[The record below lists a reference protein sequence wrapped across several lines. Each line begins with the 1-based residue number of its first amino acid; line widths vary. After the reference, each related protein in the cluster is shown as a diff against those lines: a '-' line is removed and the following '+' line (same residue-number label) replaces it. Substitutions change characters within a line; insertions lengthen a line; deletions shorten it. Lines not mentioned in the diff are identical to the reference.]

1 MKRVT
6 ALFLSLALAA
16 LCMAGALADA
26 KGMKGKTWPDFSVKT
41 VDGGTFSL
49 SDSLKTHDLVV
60 INFWATWCGP
70 CQYEFPFLEE
80 AWEQYADRVDV
91 IALSVEERD
100 TVQEIKSFA
109 RANGLKFPMGRDEKY
124 MYYDETDADGIPT
137 TVIVDRDLK
146 VVAME
151 VGCMQSVREF
161 TNLFDSLLPEESHE
175 VPRETPHEVPQEEP
189 QQAPQTES
197 QTAPQ
202 TAPQEQPQEGTPAQI
217 SGKLDQLQH
226 FLQQV
231 GDQHEQPDGQEPD
244 QLQEQAARCV
254 LRFRNAS
261 GDPVPGVQVGFG
273 DGESVLLES
282 DASGTVTFDGDPN
295 ENKVRMFRVPEGYRA
310 PWSQLQIEGE
320 TFDLTV
326 TLYSD
331 R

>member
-1 MKRVT
+1 MRRVT
-6 ALFLSLALAA
+6 AFFLALAQAA

-26 KGMKGKTWPDFSVKT
+26 RGTKGKTWPDFSVKT
-41 VDGGTFSL
+41 VDGGTFTL
-49 SDSLKTHDLVV
+49 SESLKSHELVV

-80 AWEQYADRVDV
+80 AWERYADRVDV

-100 TVQEIKSFA
+100 TAQEIKSFA
-109 RANGLKFPMGRDEKY
+109 GDNGLKFPMGRDEAN
-124 MYYDETDADGIPT
+124 MYDRTGSTGIPT
-137 TVIVDRDLK
+137 TVIVDRDLQ

-151 VGCMQSVREF
+151 VGCKQSVREF
-161 TNLFDSLLPEESHE
+161 TNLFDSLLPEELQ
-175 VPRETPHEVPQEEP
+175 QE
-189 QQAPQTES
+189 PQTES
-197 QTAPQ
+197 QTELQ
-202 TAPQEQPQEGTPAQI
+202 HEPQEQPQEGAPTQI

-231 GDQHEQPDGQEPD
+231 SDQHGQPEGQEPD
-244 QLQEQAARCV
+244 QPQGQAARCV

-273 DGESVLLES
+273 ESAVLES
-282 DASGTVTFDGDPN
+282 DAGGTVTFDGDPN
-295 ENKVRMFRVPEGYRA
+295 ENKVRLFRVPEGYRA

-320 TFDLTV
+320 SFDLTV